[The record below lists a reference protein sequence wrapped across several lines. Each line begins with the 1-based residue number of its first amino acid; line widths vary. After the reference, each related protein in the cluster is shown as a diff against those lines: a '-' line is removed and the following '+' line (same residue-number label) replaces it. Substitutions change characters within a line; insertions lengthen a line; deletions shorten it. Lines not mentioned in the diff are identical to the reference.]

1 LSLERFFRRALGGH
15 ASDELPG
22 LGGLE
27 RRVMH
32 ALWGTGE
39 RSVREV
45 HDSFAGE
52 LAYTTLMTTMDR
64 LYRKALLTRRKEGR
78 AYVYAARVTPGEL
91 RQGATRGLL
100 DRLLGEDRESARPIL
115 SCIVESVS
123 DRDRLLLDDLERLVR
138 AKRRALDGREPE

>member
-1 LSLERFFRRALGGH
+1 MSTG
-15 ASDELPG
+15 DELPG

-27 RRVMH
+27 RRVMQ
-32 ALWGTGE
+32 ALWGKGE

-64 LYRKALLTRRKEGR
+64 LFRKALLARRKQGK
-78 AYVYAARVTPGEL
+78 AYVYSARVTPGEL

-115 SCIVESVS
+115 SSIVESVS
-123 DRDRLLLDDLERLVR
+123 ERDRLLLDDLERLVR
-138 AKRRALDGREPE
+138 AKRRALDGQEPE